1 MKRLPRWLRI
11 TGMAVVVL
19 LAFAGVLGLE
29 AWTPM
34 GAAPSDGRWAAVQKS
49 PQFADGRFRNPVETH
64 MMKPGA
70 YPEML
75 ANQFFGDEVRE
86 PTQTLPIVALNAASF
101 AEAPASGLRLTWI
114 GHATTLVEIDGYRVL
129 FDPVFSD
136 VVSPISWLGPG
147 RFSPPPVSIADLPN
161 IDAVVISHDHYDHLD
176 YASILALA
184 PKTKHF
190 VVPLGVGSHL
200 DAWDIPASQ
209 IVELD
214 WWQETATGGTLRII
228 STPARHYSGRGLTD
242 GDTQLWSSWSIV
254 GPKHRVFFSGDT
266 GYMPLFK
273 EVGAKFGPFDA
284 AIVKAGAYDK
294 TWEQIHMMP
303 EDAVAVAK
311 DVRGKLI
318 LPVHWGTYNLGQHG
332 WTEPIERMLVA
343 ARVAD
348 IAIAAPRPG
357 EFVEPHAPPK
367 VKRWWPVVPWKRA
380 IAGN

>member
-1 MKRLPRWLRI
+1 MKRLPRWLRY
-11 TGMAVVVL
+11 TGLALAVIV
-19 LAFAGVLGLE
+19 AGLGLLGLE
-29 AWTPM
+29 ASTQM
-34 GAAPSDGRWAAVQKS
+34 GAAPSGARWEAVQKS
-49 PQFADGRFRNPVETH
+49 PQFADGKFRNPVETH
-64 MMKPGA
+64 MMETGK

-75 ANQFFGDEVRE
+75 ANQFFGDEIRV
-86 PTQTLPIVALNAASF
+86 PVQTPPVVALNAASF
-101 AEAPASGLRLTWI
+101 AEAPASGLRITWI

-147 RFSPPPVSIADLPN
+147 RFFPPPVSIADLPD

-176 YASILALA
+176 YASILELA
-184 PKTKHF
+184 AKTKHF
-190 VVPLGVGSHL
+190 IVPLGVGAHL
-200 DAWDIPASQ
+200 DAWDIPAGQ

-214 WWQETATGGTLRII
+214 WWQETVSGGALKII

-254 GPKHRVFFSGDT
+254 GLKHRVFYSGDT

-273 EVGAKFGPFDA
+273 EIGAKLGPFDA

-294 TWEQIHMMP
+294 TWAQIHMMP
-303 EDAVAVAK
+303 EDAVRVAK

-318 LPVHWGTYNLGQHG
+318 IPVHWGTYNLAQHG

-343 ARVAD
+343 AKAANM
-348 IAIAAPRPG
+348 AIAAPRAG
-357 EFVEPHAPPK
+357 EFVEPHAPPE
-367 VKRWWPVVPWKRA
+367 VERWWPDIPWKPA
-380 IAGN
+380 SAGE